1 MTAGMTTEALQRF
14 LDAVAPER
22 GGTVTAVTPLT
33 GGYSRDTAIGE
44 VTWGDGRGHR
54 LVLRGDPPPDRG
66 VFVSD
71 RDEEWRILSA
81 LAATG
86 PARIPAP
93 LWYDESGDYFGC
105 KCIINDFYD
114 GRSMQQLAREA
125 EDDLTDVRND
135 FVDTFVDIHR
145 TPVGDLAAACPTPP
159 GWDTYIDGI
168 IGLIDEAS
176 RKGRDSDPALRYAAA
191 RLRAYRPPPVPLTL
205 VHGDCQPGNVLLGAS
220 GPVVIDWEFGRIG
233 DPREDIGYY
242 AHMPI
247 PPNLY
252 VTDPEAF
259 LARYRERTG
268 MTEEQLNPEI
278 VEYFYLLGI
287 IRLFEQEMAGAD
299 AVAEG
304 RPRGVL
310 ATYLINT
317 LSQQCRTFFET
328 CRALPSDS
336 SGGTR

>member
-1 MTAGMTTEALQRF
+1 
-14 LDAVAPER
+14 
-22 GGTVTAVTPLT
+22 
-33 GGYSRDTAIGE
+33 
-44 VTWGDGRGHR
+44 
-54 LVLRGDPPPDRG
+54 
-66 VFVSD
+66 
-71 RDEEWRILSA
+71 
-81 LAATG
+81 
-86 PARIPAP
+86 
-93 LWYDESGDYFGC
+93 
-105 KCIINDFYD
+105 
-114 GRSMQQLAREA
+114 
-125 EDDLTDVRND
+125 
-135 FVDTFVDIHR
+135 
-145 TPVGDLAAACPTPP
+145 
-159 GWDTYIDGI
+159 
-168 IGLIDEAS
+168 
-176 RKGRDSDPALRYAAA
+176 
-191 RLRAYRPPPVPLTL
+191 

-220 GPVVIDWEFGRIG
+220 GPVVIDWEFARIG

-268 MTEEQLNPEI
+268 MTEEQLNPDV

-287 IRLFEQEMAGAD
+287 IRLFEQEMAGAQ

-328 CRALPSDS
+328 CRTLPTASP
-336 SGGTR
+336 GGER

>member
-1 MTAGMTTEALQRF
+1 MTAGMTAEALQRF
-14 LDAVAPER
+14 LDAVEPER
-22 GGTVTAVTPLT
+22 GGAVTAVTPLT
-33 GGYSRDTAIGE
+33 GGYSRDTAIGA
-44 VTWGDGRGHR
+44 VVWADGRRQR

-66 VFVSD
+66 VFISD

-81 LAATG
+81 LATTG

-93 LWYDESGDYFGC
+93 LFYDESGDYFGT
-105 KCIINDFYD
+105 KCIISDFYD

-125 EDDLTDVRND
+125 EADLTDVRND
-135 FVDTFVDIHR
+135 FVDTLVDIHR
-145 TPVGDLAAACPTPP
+145 TPVGDLATALVIPP
-159 GWDTYIDGI
+159 DWNTYIDGL
-168 IGLIDEAS
+168 IGLIDDAS

-191 RLRAYRPPPVPLTL
+191 RLKSYRPPPVPLTL

-220 GPVVIDWEFGRIG
+220 GPMVIDWEFARIG

-259 LARYRERTG
+259 LDRYRRRTG
-268 MTEEQLNPEI
+268 MSEHELDPEI

-287 IRLFEQEMAGAD
+287 IRLFEQEMAGTD
-299 AVAEG
+299 AVAAG

-328 CRALPSDS
+328 CRDLPAHAP
-336 SGGTR
+336 GGAR

>member
-1 MTAGMTTEALQRF
+1 MTAGMTAEALQRF
-14 LDAVAPER
+14 LDAVAAER
-22 GGTVTAVTPLT
+22 GGAVTAVTTLT

-44 VTWGDGRGHR
+44 VVWGDGRRQR
-54 LVLRGDPPPDRG
+54 LVLRGDPPSDRG
-66 VFVSD
+66 VFISD

-81 LAATG
+81 LATTG
-86 PARIPAP
+86 PTRIPAP
-93 LWYDESGDYFGC
+93 LWYDASGEYFGT

-125 EDDLTDVRND
+125 DDLTEVRND
-135 FVDTFVDIHR
+135 FVDTLVDIHR
-145 TPVGDLAAACPTPP
+145 TPIGDLTAAFATPLD
-159 GWDTYIDGI
+159 WDGYIDGL
-168 IGLIDEAS
+168 IGLIDDSS
-176 RKGRDSDPALRYAAA
+176 RKGRDSSPALRYAAA
-191 RLRAYRPPPVPLTL
+191 RLRSHRPPPVPLTL

-259 LARYRERTG
+259 LGRYRRRTG
-268 MTEEQLNPEI
+268 LTEEQLNPEV

-328 CRALPSDS
+328 CRALPAHA
-336 SGGTR
+336 SGGIR

>member
-1 MTAGMTTEALQRF
+1 MTAGMTPEALQRF

-33 GGYSRDTAIGE
+33 GGYSRDTAVGE
-44 VTWGDGRGHR
+44 VGWGDGGRQR
-54 LVLRGDPPPDRG
+54 LVLRGDPPSDRG
-66 VFVSD
+66 VFISD
-71 RDEEWRILSA
+71 RDEEWRILTA

-93 LWYDESGDYFGC
+93 LWYDATGEFFGC

-125 EDDLTDVRND
+125 DDLTDVRNT
-135 FVDTFVDIHR
+135 FVDTLVDIHR
-145 TPVGDLAAACPTPP
+145 TPIGDLADAFAIALD
-159 GWDTYIDGI
+159 WDAYIESL
-168 IGLIDEAS
+168 IGLIDDAS
-176 RKGRDSDPALRYAAA
+176 RKGRDSSPALRYAAA
-191 RLRAYRPPPVPLTL
+191 RLRSHRAPPVPLAL

-220 GPVVIDWEFGRIG
+220 GPVVIDWEFARIG

-259 LARYRERTG
+259 LDRYRQRTG
-268 MTEEQLNPEI
+268 MTEDQLNPEI

-299 AVAEG
+299 AVADG

-328 CRALPSDS
+328 CRALPTHA
-336 SGGTR
+336 SGGAR

>member
-1 MTAGMTTEALQRF
+1 
-14 LDAVAPER
+14 
-22 GGTVTAVTPLT
+22 
-33 GGYSRDTAIGE
+33 
-44 VTWGDGRGHR
+44 
-54 LVLRGDPPPDRG
+54 
-66 VFVSD
+66 
-71 RDEEWRILSA
+71 
-81 LAATG
+81 
-86 PARIPAP
+86 
-93 LWYDESGDYFGC
+93 
-105 KCIINDFYD
+105 
-114 GRSMQQLAREA
+114 
-125 EDDLTDVRND
+125 
-135 FVDTFVDIHR
+135 
-145 TPVGDLAAACPTPP
+145 
-159 GWDTYIDGI
+159 
-168 IGLIDEAS
+168 
-176 RKGRDSDPALRYAAA
+176 
-191 RLRAYRPPPVPLTL
+191 

-247 PPNLY
+247 PPNLF

-259 LARYRERTG
+259 LGRYRQRTG
-268 MTEEQLNPEI
+268 MTEEQLNPEV

-328 CRALPSDS
+328 CRDLPTHSP
-336 SGGTR
+336 SGIR